1 MSAALG
7 LYRLQLI
14 DSRMDKIHAR
24 LDEIRQILEN
34 DKELRQANKQ
44 ASETEVNLE
53 LARHKLKQAESEV
66 NKQKIKIEQSES
78 NLYSGNVKNPKE
90 LQDLQNEVAALKRHL
105 ETLEDHQLE
114 SMLEEEAKE
123 QVHQSTLDKLER
135 VKARVA
141 EQNQT
146 LTAEQSELN
155 KDLEW
160 EYAAAIQYIQHA
172 SSMSGAKYD
181 SIQKELLIHSQDG
194 LRQQKR
200 GLAIAAV
207 SDGACAACGTTLT
220 PAQLQS
226 ARSTAQLNNCPTCGR
241 ILYAN

>member
-14 DSRMDKIHAR
+14 DSRMDEIHAR
-24 LDEIRQILEN
+24 LDEIRQVLEN
-34 DKELRQANKQ
+34 NVELHQANKQ
-44 ASETEVNLE
+44 VSETDANLQ
-53 LARHKLKQAESEV
+53 LARHKLKQAETEV
-66 NKQKIKIEQSES
+66 DKQKIKIEQSEA

-105 ETLEDHQLE
+105 ETLEDRQLE
-114 SMLEEEAKE
+114 FMLEEETKE
-123 QVHQSTLDKLER
+123 QAHQAALDKLER

-155 KDLEW
+155 KNLERLDA
-160 EYAAAIQYIQHA
+160 ERSAAL
-172 SSMSGAKYD
+172 SPLDPS
-181 SIQKELLIHSQDG
+181 LLTVYDG

-207 SDGACAACGTTLT
+207 NDDACAACGTTLT

-226 ARSTAQLNNCPTCGR
+226 ARSTTQLNNCPTCGR